1 MSKQAR
7 TSTARHPRPAGS
19 RAYRLASEGLEFLAK
34 DHLRPLRLLEEGVVG
49 PGDIALFQIVDRAD
63 QAVQIVHDS
72 YGGKPP
78 E

>member
-7 TSTARHPRPAGS
+7 TSTARHPWPAGS
-19 RAYRLASEGLEFLAK
+19 RAYWLASEGLEFHAK
-34 DHLRPLRLLEEGVVG
+34 DDLRPLRLLEEGVIG

-63 QAVQIVHDS
+63 QAVQIVHDF

-78 E
+78 G